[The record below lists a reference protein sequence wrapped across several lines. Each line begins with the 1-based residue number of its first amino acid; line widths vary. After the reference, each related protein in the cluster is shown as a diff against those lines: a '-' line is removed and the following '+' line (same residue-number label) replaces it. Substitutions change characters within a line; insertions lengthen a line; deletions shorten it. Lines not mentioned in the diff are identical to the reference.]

1 MPSLQISTTN
11 DLSNFLNSDSYNQF
25 VSFLSSL
32 NSAVKGIS
40 LDHND
45 HHHAQQN
52 PTIIKHIMSVLSAV
66 EHLLDDRSIDLP
78 SDDQL
83 ILMHSTGASNNLHSF
98 HSFQFKLQKILRKL
112 MLDVVVVVGAEEL
125 IGELSEYF
133 FRSFGDTI
141 SSPLPLPA
149 YSVVHE
155 LHFLAWTF
163 CLSKIGII
171 NDGDYIPLVSIVF
184 VKYFHIIKKI
194 MTTFKVQHGDGDDD
208 SYPYPAYPH
217 LPFLWGSSSLIGN
230 DQVKPATLQE
240 DDYDKDK
247 YLFFSSAADAKARGA
262 EAVLNSM
269 IKLGLDTITWQEV
282 NESIF
287 KDYTENIMGDMSIM
301 NHFLTGSI
309 IHF

>member
-40 LDHND
+40 LDHHDHDHD
-45 HHHAQQN
+45 HHHAQQS
-52 PTIIKHIMSVLSAV
+52 PKIIKDIMSVFSAN
-66 EHLLDDRSIDLP
+66 IDLP

-112 MLDVVVVVGAEEL
+112 MLDVVVVVVVVGAEEL

-149 YSVVHE
+149 YSVEHE

-194 MTTFKVQHGDGDDD
+194 MTTFKVQHSDGDGD
-208 SYPYPAYPH
+208 SYPAYPH

-240 DDYDKDK
+240 DDYDYDKDK
-247 YLFFSSAADAKARGA
+247 YLFFPSAADAKARGA
-262 EAVLNSM
+262 EAVLNFM

-282 NESIF
+282 NEGIF

>member
-40 LDHND
+40 LDHHDHYHD
-45 HHHAQQN
+45 HHHAQQS
-52 PTIIKHIMSVLSAV
+52 PTIIKDIMSVFSAN
-66 EHLLDDRSIDLP
+66 IDLP

-217 LPFLWGSSSLIGN
+217 LPFLWGSSSLTGN

-240 DDYDKDK
+240 
-247 YLFFSSAADAKARGA
+247 
-262 EAVLNSM
+262 
-269 IKLGLDTITWQEV
+269 
-282 NESIF
+282 
-287 KDYTENIMGDMSIM
+287 
-301 NHFLTGSI
+301 
-309 IHF
+309 